1 MGATQRT
8 RSLGWAHMEQIC
20 PPAPTK
26 DDISGADESSPAET
40 RLNKGSSCS
49 MGRRDCLTLR
59 NWAQTRFEMFC
70 WTPAPPSPPRGRQ
83 QQPAA
88 WAMLC
93 SGSQAGAESRPQ
105 WRLRWRRTSVVF
117 VGFSFYLFLLC
128 GVFALHFCAL
138 PWGQGSVY
146 SAPVVT
152 RKIVRKHAGES
163 LALN

>member
-70 WTPAPPSPPRGRQ
+70 WTPAPPAPREGD
-83 QQPAA
+83 
-88 WAMLC
+88 
-93 SGSQAGAESRPQ
+93 SSSRPPGRCCALGH
-105 WRLRWRRTSVVF
+105 RLALSL
-117 VGFSFYLFLLC
+117 GPS
-128 GVFALHFCAL
+128 GVFGGGEHLWSLWGFLFIFFCCVVCLPSTFVRSPGGKAL
-138 PWGQGSVY
+138 
-146 SAPVVT
+146 SAAPQ
-152 RKIVRKHAGES
+152 
-163 LALN
+163 L